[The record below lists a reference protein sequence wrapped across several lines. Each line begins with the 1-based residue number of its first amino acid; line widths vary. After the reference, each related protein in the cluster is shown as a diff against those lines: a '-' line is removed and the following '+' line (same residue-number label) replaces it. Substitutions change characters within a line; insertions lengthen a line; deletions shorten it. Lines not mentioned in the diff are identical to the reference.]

1 MASFTVTVGNKDYD
15 VDAPDEKTAWKWA
28 RSTHLKEIAKEGVA
42 QPPPTPFKPSGETA
56 LSPGEE
62 ILANPYGRA
71 AVGMAKPIIGLGQTA
86 LNLVGQGEGINREMQ
101 NLQQSTQKA
110 REYVGSRG
118 IDLADL
124 AGQSAAFAIPAT
136 KVGNAA
142 TTFGRVGQGMLF
154 GAGAGIAEPVN
165 DPSNYWDKKTGQ
177 IAGGAI
183 AGGLVPAA
191 WELAKGVGRVGRG
204 MVQPYIGRWGEKKAV
219 GRIARDVAG
228 DKADDIIRSL
238 ESPQSFTS
246 ADPTAG
252 QAAMPAGSAEFSA
265 LQKVAQSR
273 DPSKYFAL
281 EQAQNQARVSALRT
295 VGKTPADIEA
305 AEAARAASASPLREG
320 TFEATRAVGVSTD
333 RLMRQIRGVESQ
345 PGIRA
350 SDVVQKSLADIKE
363 KIAKFTSEDG
373 FINAKDLYTIRKEVG
388 NTIKKYAQETQNW
401 DKRLAGGLERDLQRN
416 IDDAI
421 EAAGGAGWK
430 DYLSTYAQMSKPIE
444 QMQVGQALE
453 AKLEP
458 ALGVRQR
465 ATQYAEA
472 LRKMGTEGELG
483 AMRPEQLETLRNV
496 GKDLTRDLELRNLAR
511 VGMPATLEKIG
522 AEVPK
527 AVPTGFFDPRISVTR
542 SWYNALSGGATNKIL
557 DALAKDMDKPQQ
569 MAEIMRNA
577 RPFERQAIVDA
588 LMRYQATIPAQMGNQ

>member
-1 MASFTVTVGNKDYD
+1 M
-15 VDAPDEKTAWKWA
+15 
-28 RSTHLKEIAKEGVA
+28 
-42 QPPPTPFKPSGETA
+42 
-56 LSPGEE
+56 
-62 ILANPYGRA
+62 
-71 AVGMAKPIIGLGQTA
+71 
-86 LNLVGQGEGINREMQ
+86 
-101 NLQQSTQKA
+101 
-110 REYVGSRG
+110 
-118 IDLADL
+118 
-124 AGQSAAFAIPAT
+124 
-136 KVGNAA
+136 
-142 TTFGRVGQGMLF
+142 
-154 GAGAGIAEPVN
+154 
-165 DPSNYWDKKTGQ
+165 
-177 IAGGAI
+177 
-183 AGGLVPAA
+183 
-191 WELAKGVGRVGRG
+191 
-204 MVQPYIGRWGEKKAV
+204 
-219 GRIARDVAG
+219 
-228 DKADDIIRSL
+228 
-238 ESPQSFTS
+238 
-246 ADPTAG
+246 
-252 QAAMPAGSAEFSA
+252 
-265 LQKVAQSR
+265 
-273 DPSKYFAL
+273 
-281 EQAQNQARVSALRT
+281 
-295 VGKTPADIEA
+295 
-305 AEAARAASASPLREG
+305 
-320 TFEATRAVGVSTD
+320 
-333 RLMRQIRGVESQ
+333 
-345 PGIRA
+345 
-350 SDVVQKSLADIKE
+350 QKSLADIKE

-527 AVPTGFFDPRISVTR
+527 A
-542 SWYNALSGGATNKIL
+542 LSGGATNKIL